1 MTEVRHV
8 AQSLTTILQN
18 PVVLS
23 ILDRSSDIKPV
34 MEEVL
39 SWWNYDLFARK
50 PSPAYDEYGI
60 FKGTDLDLA
69 CFIYALA
76 GRGAII
82 NIPTYKGHTKRKT
95 RTDQILKS
103 AENRHGELLSVGAN
117 KFFWSFN
124 INVIDQNVIGED
136 KIGDFRTFSLTGK
149 DGSWYDGWRTIQFE
163 PTLKENRFIT
173 ENKMW
178 SGNQVVFKEFI
189 HPNRWTSFFGHYYV
203 ITKLLIERLVDEAAF
218 MNTEYKRIEASG
230 IKFPKSGGPKT
241 HSFDYG
247 KGVSKKFVAFEA
259 KIHMP
264 ETFIEGDYTFYP
276 ELQAGLLDAYNSR
289 KELNKVIS
297 SLRFMTRASEYAHY
311 KNPDRMPHW
320 FKNVEWEKDF
330 VEPGKRM
337 KWERL
342 KLFQPKVGERSV
354 SILKRTFTKSATVS
368 AD

>member
-1 MTEVRHV
+1 MTEARHV
-8 AQSLTTILQN
+8 AQSLTTILEN

-23 ILDRSSDIKPV
+23 TLDRSSDIKPV

-39 SWWNYDLFARK
+39 SWWNYDLFTRK
-50 PSPAYDEYGI
+50 PSPAYNEYGI
-60 FKGTDLDLA
+60 FTGTNLDLA
-69 CFIYALA
+69 CFMYALA

-82 NIPTYKGHTKRKT
+82 NIPTYKGHTQRKT
-95 RTDQILKS
+95 RTDQVLKS
-103 AENRHGELLSVGAN
+103 AENRHGELIGVGAN

-124 INVIDQNVIGED
+124 INIIDQNIIGED

-149 DGSWYDGWRTIQFE
+149 DGEWYKGWRSIQFE

-178 SGNQVVFKEFI
+178 SGNRVVFKDFI

-203 ITKLLIERLVDEAAF
+203 ITKLLIERLVDQAAF
-218 MNTEYKRIEASG
+218 MNTEYKRIVASG
-230 IKFPKSGGPKT
+230 VDFLKDGGPKT
-241 HSFDYG
+241 HSYDYG
-247 KGVSKKFVAFEA
+247 KGVSKKFIAFEA

-276 ELQAGLLDAYNSR
+276 ETQEGLLDAYKSR
-289 KELNKVIS
+289 KSLNKAIS

-311 KNPDRMPHW
+311 TNPDRMPHW
-320 FKNVEWEKDF
+320 FKNVEWESDF
-330 VEPGKRM
+330 VEPRKKM